1 MPTFARIK
9 HDTKARNNGLA
20 IYPETVPLQNASG
33 ETGKGVLIPYPEN
46 WETWTYRL
54 NSPEGGNW
62 LFSVGSM
69 LFNKDYIDE
78 PLAESITNGGNVVS
92 ILETTPTHARL
103 KTYRN
108 NLPVPLDGL
117 SFKNRPYLIHKVVC
131 IKGSTLQLYN
141 PSVGLDVYFP
151 LLTKG
156 DNEMWLPLDRL
167 EMFPELGMLVS
178 PVENDFPSYYSP
190 STESRQHSVYQSS
203 DKFEILDYRLSGCN
217 VWGRI
222 GEREW
227 VILQRNKSFYT
238 SWRMSTQPPIPPMPN
253 VS

>member
-69 LFNKDYIDE
+69 LFNKDYVE
-78 PLAESITNGGNVVS
+78 MPLAESITNGGNVVS
-92 ILETTPTHARL
+92 VIETTSTHVRL
-103 KTYRN
+103 QTYRN
-108 NLPVPLDGL
+108 DWETPVEGIG
-117 SFKNRPYLIHKVVC
+117 FNKRPYLIHKVVC
-131 IKGSTLQLYN
+131 IKGINLQLYN
-141 PSVGLDVYFP
+141 PSNGLDIYFP

-156 DNEMWLPLDRL
+156 NNHLWIPLNKL
-167 EMFPELGMLVS
+167 E
-178 PVENDFPSYYSP
+178 
-190 STESRQHSVYQSS
+190 
-203 DKFEILDYRLSGCN
+203 I
-217 VWGRI
+217 GRASCR
-222 GEREW
+222 ER
-227 VILQRNKSFYT
+227 V
-238 SWRMSTQPPIPPMPN
+238 
-253 VS
+253 